1 MPVFQNPNIRRQ
13 ALSAANSGQLQN
25 FLQSHPQAAQRFNT
39 MLGHGNQRA
48 ASIASRSNN
57 AASPAAKPAPSGNS
71 GQPAQAQG
79 TGQQPKSGGGA
90 SPAPAPAPPQNF
102 QGFLNTQFGQGN
114 PFGMQSWYGDN
125 PIATAQAAANQN
137 LGTNLAGIRSQYGQE
152 GLGTSSREALAEGT
166 ATAQTNTQLGAQLA
180 QLGQQAHAQ
189 DAATALNA
197 TLGAG
202 NLNLQQQQ
210 MLAQQGAGLT
220 GIGQGEQNLPG
231 LGAILSLLSAFQ
243 STTGTGG
250 QSQSGISSKF

>member
-1 MPVFQNPNIRRQ
+1 M
-13 ALSAANSGQLQN
+13 
-25 FLQSHPQAAQRFNT
+25 
-39 MLGHGNQRA
+39 
-48 ASIASRSNN
+48 
-57 AASPAAKPAPSGNS
+57 
-71 GQPAQAQG
+71 
-79 TGQQPKSGGGA
+79 
-90 SPAPAPAPPQNF
+90 
-102 QGFLNTQFGQGN
+102 
-114 PFGMQSWYGDN
+114 
-125 PIATAQAAANQN
+125 
-137 LGTNLAGIRSQYGQE
+137 
-152 GLGTSSREALAEGT
+152 GTSSREALAEGT

>member
-90 SPAPAPAPPQNF
+90 SPAPAPTTPQTF

-114 PFGMQSWYGDN
+114 PFGLQSWYGDN
-125 PIATAQAAANQN
+125 PIQTAQAAANQN
-137 LGTNLAGIRSQYGQE
+137 LGTNLAGIRAQYGQE

-180 QLGQQAHAQ
+180 QLGQTAR
-189 DAATALNA
+189 ATDVGNALQA

-202 NLNLQQQQ
+202 ALNNQATAN
-210 MLAQQGAGLT
+210 LAQQGAGLT

-243 STTGTGG
+243 STVGTGG